1 MPPTK
6 ERTRANLYGIKGKHN
21 VHSWN
26 GLAIHFKN
34 SSKVQRCERYDTCTS
49 NKKSSSCMFSI
60 KRFDAVYMLESE
72 FNVTTSIAEKLVTT
86 LFDMGSAHSLRC
98 YREAGVGGFDEGTRM
113 IVFDEEW

>member
-1 MPPTK
+1 MSLNK
-6 ERTRANLYGIKGKHN
+6 EKTRVNLYGIKGKHN

-34 SSKVQRCERYDTCTS
+34 ISRVKKCERYATCTS
-49 NKKSSSCMFSI
+49 NKRFPDCMFSI
-60 KRFDAVYMLESE
+60 KRFDAVSMLESE

-98 YREAGVGGFDEGTRM
+98 YREASVGGFDEGTRM